1 MRRVLRVLG
10 SAVLAAL
17 AGGSGLLAQVAP
29 EGRGHAEPPIEAS
42 FAYSLVRSNAGPGN
56 CGCFFMNG
64 GSSEVAFHAYR
75 DVSAVVDV
83 TGEHAGAINSTG
95 EELSLLT
102 FTAGPRISYPIRGP
116 YFTRYIPFAQA
127 LLGTAHGFG
136 SSFPDSAGTV
146 KPSANSLAFLVG
158 GGLDARMT
166 RRLDFR
172 IFQVDYGYTAL
183 PNNAGNQENLLRVST
198 GIVLRFRQRR

>member
-17 AGGSGLLAQVAP
+17 ASGGSGLFAQVAP
-29 EGRGHAEPPIEAS
+29 EGRGHAEPPVEAS
-42 FAYSLVRSNAGPGN
+42 FAYSLVRSNAGPGD

-64 GSSEVAFHAYR
+64 GNSEVAIHAFR
-75 DVSAVVDV
+75 DISAVVDV
-83 TGEHAGAINSTG
+83 SGEHAGAINSTG

-102 FTAGPRISYPIRGP
+102 FTAGPRISYPLKGP
-116 YFTRYIPFAQA
+116 HFSRYVPFAQA

-146 KPSANSLAFLVG
+146 KPAANSLAFFAG
-158 GGLDARMT
+158 GGVDARMT
-166 RRLDFR
+166 RRLDIR
-172 IFQVDYGYTAL
+172 VFQVDYGYTAL

-198 GIVLRFRQRR
+198 GIVFRFR